1 MKSKIQLIACSAL
14 LLFSCN
20 SKKISEETYAEFQKK
35 GTEISNNAQS
45 VLLANVGKAIQTGGT
60 VYAVE
65 FCNLE
70 ASGIV
75 DSLNQANNCVISRV
89 SEKNR
94 NLQNKLKTSTE
105 KGLWKIFETKNLTD
119 TLIQEQNKLVYY
131 KSIKTGLPAC
141 LKCHGQPGSD
151 IEPST
156 FDKIQSLYP
165 ADLATGYKLNDFRG
179 LWKIE
184 FSVE

>member
-1 MKSKIQLIACSAL
+1 MKTLILSCAVT

-20 SKKISEETYAEFQKK
+20 SKKISNETYTEFQKM
-35 GTEISNNAQS
+35 GNEISNKTQS
-45 VLLANVGKAIQTGGT
+45 VLLANVGKAMQTGGA
-60 VYAVE
+60 VYAVK

-70 ASGIV
+70 ASNIV
-75 DSLNQANNCVISRV
+75 DSLNKANNCVISRI
-89 SEKNR
+89 SDKNR
-94 NLQNKLKTSTE
+94 NPENKLKTSTE
-105 KGLWKIFETKNLTD
+105 KNIWKIFETKNLTD
-119 TLIQEQNKLVYY
+119 TLIQEQNRLVFY
-131 KSIKTGLPAC
+131 KPIKTGLPAC

-156 FDKIQSLYP
+156 FDKIQNLYP